1 MKTSPKERLHMSL
14 LNNLSKSLGFYILVA
29 MILGV
34 LTGVMMGE
42 GAAVFEPLGAM
53 FISLIKMLVVPLIV
67 FSVIGGSAGVGAT
80 SSAGKV
86 GGLTLFFFM
95 IMTILAVS
103 IALLFGEL
111 FKPGVGVNLS
121 SLSSMFSNE
130 YADRGGTPAFFD
142 IILGMIP
149 TNPIKAMVE
158 GNILQILFFCIF
170 LGFGISMLEE
180 SKRSPLIAGLN
191 ALTEAMIW
199 MINKVMLIA
208 PIGVFALMAES
219 IGTYGFETLV
229 LIMKLVVVYLFALA
243 LFNWGIYGL
252 VVQFFTNLSLKEFF
266 GGIKSAQIVA
276 FSTASSMAT
285 VPVTMDAVEN
295 KFKIN
300 KSLASFIVPLGA
312 TINMNG
318 NAIYYALTAVFFAQ
332 FYGIE
337 LTWAH
342 YGAIILTSTIGS
354 IGQAGVPGPTLL
366 VVAVLMSAGIPIEG
380 LPILYAL
387 DRIFDMT
394 RTAVNITGDA
404 LCAAVVE
411 KYTQG
416 EKSLA

>member
-1 MKTSPKERLHMSL
+1 MSL

-42 GAAVFEPLGAM
+42 GAAVFEPLGTM

-170 LGFGISMLEE
+170 LGFGISILEE
-180 SKRSPLIAGLN
+180 SKRSPLITGLN

-229 LIMKLVVVYLFALA
+229 LIMKLVVVYLFVLA
-243 LFNWGIYGL
+243 LFNW
-252 VVQFFTNLSLKEFF
+252 
-266 GGIKSAQIVA
+266 
-276 FSTASSMAT
+276 
-285 VPVTMDAVEN
+285 
-295 KFKIN
+295 
-300 KSLASFIVPLGA
+300 
-312 TINMNG
+312 
-318 NAIYYALTAVFFAQ
+318 
-332 FYGIE
+332 
-337 LTWAH
+337 
-342 YGAIILTSTIGS
+342 
-354 IGQAGVPGPTLL
+354 
-366 VVAVLMSAGIPIEG
+366 
-380 LPILYAL
+380 
-387 DRIFDMT
+387 
-394 RTAVNITGDA
+394 
-404 LCAAVVE
+404 
-411 KYTQG
+411 
-416 EKSLA
+416 

>member
-1 MKTSPKERLHMSL
+1 MSITQ
-14 LNNLSKSLGFYILVA
+14 NLSKSLGFYIIVA
-29 MILGV
+29 MILGGAV
-34 LTGVMMGE
+34 GMAMGE
-42 GAAVFEPLGAM
+42 SASMFEPLGAL
-53 FISLIKMLVVPLIV
+53 FISLIKMLVIPLIV
-67 FSVIGGSAGVGAT
+67 FSVVGGAAGVGAT

-86 GGLTLFFFM
+86 GALTLFFFM
-95 IMTILAVS
+95 IMTMLAVVL
-103 IALLFGEL
+103 ALIFGEV
-111 FKPGVGVNLS
+111 FKPGMGIDLS
-121 SLSSMFSNE
+121 SLSGMFSNE
-130 YADRGGTPAFFD
+130 YADRGATPGFFD
-142 IILGMIP
+142 ILLGMIP
-149 TNPIKAMVE
+149 TNPVSAMAS

-170 LGFGISMLEE
+170 LGFGIATLEA
-180 SKRSPLIAGLN
+180 SKREPIVAGLN
-191 ALTEAMIW
+191 SLTEAMIW
-199 MINKVMLIA
+199 MINKIMLVA

-219 IGTYGFETLV
+219 MGTYGFTTLF
-229 LIMKLVVVYLFALA
+229 LIMKLVVVYLVALA
-243 LFNWGIYGL
+243 LFNWGVYG
-252 VVQFFTNLSLKEFF
+252 VVAKFFTKLSPKEFF
-266 GGIKSAQIVA
+266 DGIKSAQIVA

-285 VPVTMDAVEN
+285 VPVTMKAVEE
-295 KFKIN
+295 KFKVN
-300 KSLASFIVPLGA
+300 KNLASFIVPLGA

-411 KYTQG
+411 KYT
-416 EKSLA
+416 EEEVA

>member
-1 MKTSPKERLHMSL
+1 MSITQ
-14 LNNLSKSLGFYILVA
+14 NLSKSLGFYIIVA
-29 MILGV
+29 MILGGAV
-34 LTGVMMGE
+34 GMAMGE
-42 GAAVFEPLGAM
+42 SASMFEPLGAL
-53 FISLIKMLVVPLIV
+53 FISLIKMLVIPLIV
-67 FSVIGGSAGVGAT
+67 FSVVGGAAGVGAT

-86 GGLTLFFFM
+86 GVLTLFFFM
-95 IMTILAVS
+95 IMTMLAVVL
-103 IALLFGEL
+103 ALVFGEV
-111 FKPGVGVNLS
+111 FKPGMGIDLS
-121 SLSSMFSNE
+121 SLSAMFSNE
-130 YADRGGTPAFFD
+130 YADRGATPGFFD
-142 IILGMIP
+142 ILLGMIP
-149 TNPIKAMVE
+149 TNPVSAMAS

-170 LGFGISMLEE
+170 LGFGIATLEA
-180 SKRSPLIAGLN
+180 SKREPIVAGLN
-191 ALTEAMIW
+191 SLTEAMIW
-199 MINKVMLIA
+199 MINKIMLVA

-219 IGTYGFETLV
+219 MGTYGFTTLF
-229 LIMKLVVVYLFALA
+229 LIMKLVVVYLVALA

-252 VVQFFTNLSLKEFF
+252 VAKFFTNLSPKEFF
-266 GGIKSAQIVA
+266 DGIKSAQIVA

-285 VPVTMDAVEN
+285 VPVTMKAVEE
-295 KFKIN
+295 KFKVN
-300 KSLASFIVPLGA
+300 KNLASFIVPLGA

-332 FYGIE
+332 FYGVE

-411 KYTQG
+411 KYT
-416 EKSLA
+416 EEEVA